1 MKINDKINFF
11 IHFFIYCNF
20 SIESIAM
27 GNAGLR

>member
-11 IHFFIYCNF
+11 IVFFIYGNLTRH
-20 SIESIAM
+20 SIAM